1 MSRQSRDWSLALK
14 QSPGNIQ
21 LLIEAAKYFIGN
33 EQAGVFLS
41 IFDDIYSDQHRK
53 TLPPQIIFSIGQTA
67 LQEQRWDLASDL
79 FYILRKNDQTSP
91 ALIAPLSEAL
101 LREGRLNDA
110 VDVLQEAL
118 SKQSPKDPSLLTN
131 LAIVQAEQGFYEQ
144 AEITYR
150 EVINLRPNDFLGHF
164 NLAGFL
170 GIMGRDEEAINSY
183 TQCLRIVPEA
193 PEALNAL
200 DAIKQRKQYQQPD
213 LLETEQSV
221 LNAIYKCIE
230 EENWDQAL
238 EFILNA
244 GENLDPIR
252 KQAAILELPQNV
264 QDQISNKD
272 FYDPYQQVKC
282 VQIFRQD
289 DSILDELTS
298 VVLADKSLVWDRAG
312 KPTRHGAQS
321 HELLGHRGTHKSLD
335 VLVDKLVSLVHSHRS
350 HEIESLTG
358 QWDSPIRLSG
368 WSVVLNNGGFQK
380 RHIHP
385 EAKFS
390 GVFYVRI
397 PEITTESTSNS
408 GDLRLFGCSEIA
420 TLTITPS
427 QGSAVIFPSYMPH
440 ETIPLVNTQP
450 RICIAF
456 NVQ

>member
-1 MSRQSRDWSLALK
+1 MSGQPRDWSLALK

-101 LREGRLNDA
+101 LRAGRLSDA

-118 SKQSPKDPSLLTN
+118 CNQSPKDPSLLTN
-131 LAIVQAEQGFYEQ
+131 LAIVQAEQGFYKQ
-144 AEITYR
+144 AEMTYR

-221 LNAIYKCIE
+221 LNAIYQCIE
-230 EENWDQAL
+230 EENWGQAL

-272 FYDPYQQVKC
+272 FFDPYQQVKC

-397 PEITTESTSNS
+397 PETTTESTSNS

-420 TLTITPS
+420 PLTITPS

>member
-1 MSRQSRDWSLALK
+1 MSGQNRDWSLALK
-14 QSPGNIQ
+14 QSPGDIQ
-21 LLIEAAKYFIGN
+21 LLIEAAKYFIGI

-41 IFDDIYSDQHRK
+41 IFDDIYSDRDRK
-53 TLPPQIIFSIGQTA
+53 ILPPQIIFSIGQTA
-67 LQEQRWDLASDL
+67 LQEQRWDLASNL
-79 FYILRKNDQTSP
+79 FCILRKNDPTSP

-101 LREGRLNDA
+101 LRAGRLSDA

-118 SKQSPKDPSLLTN
+118 LNQSPKDPSLLTN
-131 LAIVQAEQGFYEQ
+131 LAIAQAEQGFYDQ

-170 GIMGRDEEAINSY
+170 GIMGRDEEAITSY
-183 TQCLRIVPEA
+183 KQCLRIVPEA

-200 DAIKQRKQYQQPD
+200 DAIKQRQQDQQPD
-213 LLETEQSV
+213 LLETEHAV
-221 LNAIYKCIE
+221 LNAIYRSIE
-230 EENWDQAL
+230 EENWHQAL

-244 GENLDPIR
+244 GQNLDAIR
-252 KQAAILELPQNV
+252 KQAAILELPQKF

-272 FYDPYQQVKC
+272 FFDPYQQVKC
-282 VQIFRQD
+282 VQLFRQD

-298 VVLADKSLVWDRAG
+298 VILADKSLVWDRAG

-321 HELLGHRGTHKSLD
+321 HELFGQRGIHKSLD
-335 VLVDKLVSLVHSHRS
+335 VLMDKIVSLVHSHRS
-350 HEIESLTG
+350 REVESLTD

-368 WSVVLNNGGFQK
+368 WSVVLKNGGFQK

-390 GVFYVRI
+390 GVFYVKI
-397 PEITTESTSNS
+397 PETTIESTSNS
-408 GDLRLFGCSEIA
+408 GNLRLFGNSEIA
-420 TLTITPS
+420 PLTITPS
-427 QGSAVIFPSYMPH
+427 QGSAVIFPSYIPH